1 VWQAIRVT
9 FYTNLTVNSHFAH
22 NCFFALF
29 LGYTFVMA
37 DPKDNYQLYME
48 NAREMLGV
56 AKSNLAND
64 YYTENS
70 GKV

>member
-1 VWQAIRVT
+1 
-9 FYTNLTVNSHFAH
+9 
-22 NCFFALF
+22 
-29 LGYTFVMA
+29 MA